1 VPPLTELPICIPE
14 ISVVDVDNVVGAK
27 ANARHRLQ
35 TKRYGVA
42 CCRYENGTVTLKAG
56 NALDDPALEEYGPF
70 DAIHVGAA
78 APDLPQV
85 LV

>member
-1 VPPLTELPICIPE
+1 MQGVPVIGVE
-14 ISVVDVDNVVGAK
+14 GAK
-27 ANARHRLQ
+27 AWVGDRFAC
-35 TKRYGVA
+35 

-56 NALDDPALEEYGPF
+56 NALDDPALEEFGPF

-85 LV
+85 L

>member
-1 VPPLTELPICIPE
+1 MQTIAVIG
-14 ISVVDVDNVVGAK
+14 VDGA
-27 ANARHRLQ
+27 REWDED
-35 TKRYGVA
+35 GSA

-56 NALDDPALEEYGPF
+56 NALDDPALEEFGPF

-85 LV
+85 LALITPSQLLRLLKL